1 VRTRGAPPSALQP
14 EAPTSRPSSRRRRNL
29 RKRTP
34 PPGARPGTLAIPE
47 GAQPLRITLIDYGPN
62 HLEEREIKDVETLA
76 DYRTRDSVTW
86 VNVQGLGDEKTL
98 QRIAQIFSI
107 HPLAL
112 ADAVNVGQRPKF
124 ESYELHH
131 FLIARMAALDAE
143 ARLTCEQVSIVFA
156 PGYVVMFQE
165 DPGDCFDPVRAR
177 IRGGAP
183 VRYSGADFLAYA
195 LLDCLIDNFFPVLE
209 TLGDRLE
216 ELEDEVMAQPTRQT
230 LAKIQHIRRSLL
242 VLHRTAWQ
250 QRDATNAFMREEKS
264 HFTAAQQL
272 YLRDAYDHA
281 VQVIDTVE
289 TYRELTVGLVD
300 VYLSSISNRMNEVM
314 KVLTVMSSIFI
325 PLTFVVGLYGMNFE
339 FMPELHHRWG
349 YPAVWIMMISIV
361 LGMVRFFTRKGWIGR
376 DDLEPDPVPRSE
388 PPAAA
393 APALAAAPP
402 APAAA
407 LPAPSPA
414 KPPGLPL

>member
-1 VRTRGAPPSALQP
+1 M
-14 EAPTSRPSSRRRRNL
+14 
-29 RKRTP
+29 P
-34 PPGARPGTLAIPE
+34 PPGARPGALAVPE
-47 GAQPLRITLIDYGPN
+47 GAQPLRISLIDYGPN
-62 HLEEREIKDVETLA
+62 HLEEREITDVETLSA
-76 DYRTRDSVTW
+76 YRARDSMTW
-86 VNVQGLGDEKTL
+86 VNVQGLGDEATL
-98 QRIAQIFSI
+98 QRIGQIFSI

-131 FLIARMAALDAE
+131 FLIARMAELDAE
-143 ARLTCEQVSIVFA
+143 GRIAFEQVSIVFA

-230 LAKIQHIRRSLL
+230 LGKIQQIRRSLL

-264 HFTAAQQL
+264 HFTPAQQI

-325 PLTFVVGLYGMNFE
+325 PLTFVVGVYGMNFE
-339 FMPELHHRWG
+339 DMPELHVRWG
-349 YPAVWIMMISIV
+349 YPAVWIVMIVIALV
-361 LGMVRFFTRKGWIGR
+361 MYRFFYRKGWIGR
-376 DDLEPDPVPRSE
+376 DDL
-388 PPAAA
+388 AAA
-393 APALAAAPP
+393 AIESGPVAAD
-402 APAAA
+402 
-407 LPAPSPA
+407 PAPSGS
-414 KPPGLPL
+414 KPPGPPR